1 LTNKALA
8 TIRLPAPIPLVSLS
22 QAIRRSSIVFRI
34 PILRNV
40 VEYLSIVLLW
50 GIGLASVHWFQEYP
64 IALQLVILLICFS
77 KAVFFGRE
85 NLNQLYDAARSN
97 LSHHHF
103 LLLMAINM
111 SQMIL
116 SFTFDF
122 HLLYLIDQN
131 SFAGIVETASFW
143 ESLFDFFYLSTLNFS
158 FFGYS
163 EILPQTV
170 IAKCANLT
178 EIVLAFITVI
188 FLLSDFVSLKDSLR
202 SGHVDKK

>member
-1 LTNKALA
+1 
-8 TIRLPAPIPLVSLS
+8 
-22 QAIRRSSIVFRI
+22 
-34 PILRNV
+34 
-40 VEYLSIVLLW
+40 
-50 GIGLASVHWFQEYP
+50 
-64 IALQLVILLICFS
+64 LICFA

-85 NLNQLYDAARSN
+85 NLNQLYEAARSN

-116 SFTFDF
+116 SFAFDF
-122 HLLYLIDQN
+122 HLLHLIDRN
-131 SFAGIVETASFW
+131 SFTGIVETASFW
-143 ESLFDFFYLSTLNFS
+143 EALFDFFYLSTLNFS

-202 SGHVDKK
+202 SRHPS

>member
-1 LTNKALA
+1 MNSPQT
-8 TIRLPAPIPLVSLS
+8 S
-22 QAIRRSSIVFRI
+22 FRI
-34 PILRNV
+34 PVLRNV
-40 VEYLSIVLLW
+40 VEYAAIVALW
-50 GIGLASVHWFQEYP
+50 SVGLVAVQWLNQYP
-64 IALQLVILLICFS
+64 IALQLAILCGCMS
-77 KAVFFGRE
+77 KAIFFGRE
-85 NLNQLYDAARSN
+85 NLNQLYDAARSD

-116 SFTFDF
+116 SFTLDF
-122 HLLYLIDQN
+122 HLLYLVEPK
-131 SFAGIVETASFW
+131 SFAGIAEGALMGEV
-143 ESLFDFFYLSTLNFS
+143 LFDFFYLSTLNFS

-170 IAKCANLT
+170 IARCANLT

-202 SGHVDKK
+202 SRHLPEK